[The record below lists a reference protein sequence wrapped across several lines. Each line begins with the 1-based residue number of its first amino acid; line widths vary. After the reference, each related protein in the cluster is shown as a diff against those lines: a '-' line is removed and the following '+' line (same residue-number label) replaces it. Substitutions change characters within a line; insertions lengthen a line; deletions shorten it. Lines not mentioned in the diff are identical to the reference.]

1 MRCAANAL
9 KGQKPTC
16 ATLSLL
22 PFQGEFT
29 NILVPRALPCA
40 VSWTA
45 VGMLAA
51 RVGLSTAGFFVP
63 PVGEISDSV
72 LWFFAQ
78 CLIYAGTAL
87 GIDVMID
94 HKLDK
99 RNREGG

>member
-1 MRCAANAL
+1 
-9 KGQKPTC
+9 
-16 ATLSLL
+16 
-22 PFQGEFT
+22 
-29 NILVPRALPCA
+29 
-40 VSWTA
+40 
-45 VGMLAA
+45 MLAA
-51 RVGLSTAGFFVP
+51 GVGLSTAGFFVP

-99 RNREGG
+99 RNKEGG